1 MATFI
6 PYLLAFKL
14 VEYHHEYKCVQLW
27 MRVLD
32 DSSLMTKYF
41 MALFIAFFLYS
52 LCSDVYSISCDFFVT
67 EVPERTR
74 RTLNERS
81 NSALKLSI
89 AIVLGFAVSWIP
101 FSIFTLVRLFADKI
115 NTTMSCGIKQLFEQV
130 APLLSRTNSAMNP
143 CICFIFSE
151 HYRQGLKNL
160 LGCFQVARANKDAM

>member
-1 MATFI
+1 MCAAMDACFRRFLVGDKILYGTFYYI
-6 PYLLAFKL
+6 
-14 VEYHHEYKCVQLW
+14 
-27 MRVLD
+27 
-32 DSSLMTKYF
+32 
-41 MALFIAFFLYS
+41 FLYS
-52 LCSDVYSISCDFFVT
+52 LRSDVYSISCDFFET

-74 RTLNERS
+74 RTLDERS

-160 LGCFQVARANKDAM
+160 LGCFRVSRANKDAM

>member
-1 MATFI
+1 MDACFRRFLVGDKILYGTFYYI
-6 PYLLAFKL
+6 
-14 VEYHHEYKCVQLW
+14 
-27 MRVLD
+27 
-32 DSSLMTKYF
+32 
-41 MALFIAFFLYS
+41 FLYS
-52 LCSDVYSISCDFFVT
+52 LRSDVYSISCDFFVT

-130 APLLSRTNSAMNP
+130 ALLLSRTSSAVNP
-143 CICFIFSE
+143 CICFIFSGN
-151 HYRQGLKNL
+151 YRQGLKNL
-160 LGCFQVARANKDAM
+160 LGC